1 MCDTLVATPA
11 VTRDGVMLFGKN
23 SDREPNE
30 AQVLE
35 FLPGGDHPAGSR
47 VKCTYIDIPQVKHT
61 WSVVLSRPFWMW
73 GAEMGFNE
81 HGLAIGNEAI
91 FAREPVIKEKTLT
104 GMDLLRLALE
114 RAVTAREAVE
124 VITALVA
131 EYGQGGNGGFQQP
144 LYYHNSF
151 LMADAQEAWVLEVVG
166 RQWAARQV
174 RGMYAISNRLT
185 IETEWDLASPDLVN
199 HAVERGWCKRRSDFN
214 FARDYSDWLYTRFSN
229 SAARLQCSLKHLQRG
244 ELTVQSFFSALR
256 SHEDGGDSAWRP
268 DRGLTNSTVCMHA
281 GFGPARHSQTAGSLV
296 SYLHPQHPVHFATG
310 TAAPCTAIFKPLW
323 WDCGEGLAVGTP
335 AGEYDDESLFWQH
348 ERLHRA
354 TLLDFENR
362 LSLYAA
368 ERDQIEQGFVAE
380 ALRRAA
386 APRQERQAWS
396 QHCFQEARR
405 AEARWLERVVSTVPR
420 RRAGWLYRLAWQSFN
435 RQAKMPADAT

>member
-11 VTRDGVMLFGKN
+11 VTREGVMLFGKN

-35 FLPGGDHPAGSR
+35 FVPGGEHPAGSR
-47 VKCTYIDIPQVKHT
+47 LKCTYIAIPQVKRT

-81 HGLAIGNEAI
+81 HGLVIGNEAV

-124 VITALVA
+124 VITGLVA
-131 EYGQGGNGGFQQP
+131 EHGQGGNGGFRQP

-151 LMADAQEAWVLEVVG
+151 LLADPQDAWVLEVVG
-166 RQWAARQV
+166 RHWAARQV

-185 IETEWDLASPDLVN
+185 IETEWDLVSPDLVH
-199 HAVERGWCKRRSDFN
+199 HAVERGWCKNRSDFN
-214 FARDYSDWLYTRFSN
+214 FARDYSDRLYTRFSN
-229 SAARLQCSLKHLQRG
+229 SAARLQCSLKHLQNG
-244 ELTVQSFFSALR
+244 ELTVHSFFSALR

-268 DRGLTNSTVCMHA
+268 DRGWANSTVCMHA

-296 SYLHPQHPVHFATG
+296 SYLHPQHLVHFVTA
-310 TAAPCTAIFKPLW
+310 TAAPCTSIFKPVW
-323 WDCGEGLAVGTP
+323 WDCAAAVSVGAP
-335 AGEYDDESLFWQH
+335 SGEYDGESLFWQH
-348 ERLHRA
+348 EKLHRA
-354 TLLDFENR
+354 TLLDFDTR
-362 LSLYAA
+362 LALYAP
-368 ERDQIEQGFVAE
+368 ERNQMEQDFVTG

-386 APRQERQAWS
+386 ASRPEREAWS
-396 QHCFQEARR
+396 RHCFQEARQ
-405 AEARWLERVVSTVPR
+405 AEARWYERVTAAPVQSQP
-420 RRAGWLYRLAWQSFN
+420 GWLYRLAWQGFN
-435 RQAKMPADAT
+435 REAKMPN

>member
-214 FARDYSDWLYTRFSN
+214 FARDYSD
-229 SAARLQCSLKHLQRG
+229 
-244 ELTVQSFFSALR
+244 
-256 SHEDGGDSAWRP
+256 
-268 DRGLTNSTVCMHA
+268 
-281 GFGPARHSQTAGSLV
+281 
-296 SYLHPQHPVHFATG
+296 
-310 TAAPCTAIFKPLW
+310 
-323 WDCGEGLAVGTP
+323 
-335 AGEYDDESLFWQH
+335 
-348 ERLHRA
+348 
-354 TLLDFENR
+354 
-362 LSLYAA
+362 
-368 ERDQIEQGFVAE
+368 
-380 ALRRAA
+380 
-386 APRQERQAWS
+386 
-396 QHCFQEARR
+396 
-405 AEARWLERVVSTVPR
+405 
-420 RRAGWLYRLAWQSFN
+420 
-435 RQAKMPADAT
+435 